1 MLEGILQGLEAAI
14 SLQNLIMVVA
24 GCLLGTFIGML
35 PGLGPMSIIAI
46 MIPVAIK
53 IGDPSAALILLAGVY
68 YGAIFGGSTS
78 SILINAPGIA
88 GTVATAFDG
97 YPMARKGLAGKA
109 LTIAAIASFTGGTIG
124 AILLMGFAPALAT
137 VALLFHS
144 AEYFALMIVGLS
156 AIAAFAGTGNVAKA
170 LMMTV
175 VGLILA
181 TLGESAQFNA
191 PRFTMGI
198 QDLQSGISFIT
209 LAMALFALPEAL
221 YLVLDPKRSN
231 TGGAGGE
238 IKDLR
243 ITKTEAKLIAP
254 VIGRQ
259 SIQGFLIGV
268 MPGAGAT
275 IASFLG
281 YAVERNIAK
290 GDEQAEFGKGSV
302 KGLAAP
308 ETANNAAC
316 TGSFVP
322 LLTLGIPG
330 SGTTAIL
337 LGALIALNVTP
348 GPRLM
353 VDNPTIFWAVI
364 ISMYVGNVV
373 LLILNLP
380 LIPYIAKLLL
390 VPRNYLIPFILF
402 FTMMGSYIGQNNA
415 TELLM
420 LTSMGVAATIMR
432 FAGFPLAPMLI
443 GFILGQMLEDNFAR
457 AMNLTDGVSFMWERP
472 MTTALLVL
480 AIVLIFLPSIREQL
494 AKLRRKGF
502 TTGTKPITNAA
513 RYVQKLIEGFQ
524 AFRKTYYESKPDFY
538 RTLIKSGQH
547 PDVMVIA
554 CSDSRVNPSII
565 AKAEPGE
572 LFIVRNVANL
582 VPPYEPDSRYYGT
595 SAALEYAVRD
605 LAVSHII
612 VLGHSHCGGI
622 RRLLEGDK
630 AEEAREFIDGWML
643 IADLARGG
651 GLNDEAAI
659 RAAERNAVTVSLTNL
674 LTFPWVRDRVYDDKL
689 KLHGWWFDLEA
700 GELLEHKTGGAW
712 TALIGQE

>member
-1 MLEGILQGLEAAI
+1 MLEGILLGLETAF
-14 SLQNLIMVVA
+14 SLQNLLIVVA
-24 GCLLGTFIGML
+24 GCLIGTIIGML

-46 MIPVAIK
+46 MIPIAIK
-53 IGDPSAALILLAGVY
+53 IGDPPAALILLAGVY

-97 YPMARKGLAGKA
+97 YPLARKGKAGKA
-109 LTIAAIASFTGGTIG
+109 LTIAAISSFIGGTVG
-124 AILLMGFAPALAT
+124 AILLMGFAPALAS

-156 AIAAFAGTGNVAKA
+156 AISAFAGTGHVAKA

-175 VGLILA
+175 LGVILA
-181 TLGESAQFNA
+181 TVGESAQFNA

-198 QDLQSGISFIT
+198 LDLQSGISFIT

-231 TGGAGGE
+231 TGGSSSE

-243 ITKTEAKLIAP
+243 ITKAEAIQIAP
-254 VIGRQ
+254 VIARQ

-268 MPGAGAT
+268 LPGAGAT
-275 IASFLG
+275 LASFLG
-281 YAVERNIAK
+281 YAVERNLAK
-290 GDEQAEFGKGSV
+290 GEERAEFGKGSI

-353 VDNPTIFWAVI
+353 VDNPEIFWTVI
-364 ISMYVGNVV
+364 ISMYIGNVV
-373 LLILNLP
+373 LLVLNLP

-402 FTMMGSYIGQNNA
+402 FTMMGSYIGQNNS
-415 TELLM
+415 TELLI
-420 LTSMGVAATIMR
+420 LTGMGIVATIMR

-443 GFILGQMLEDNFAR
+443 GFILSPMIEDGLR
-457 AMNLTDGVSFMWERP
+457 Q
-472 MTTALLVL
+472 ALLISDGDL
-480 AIVLIFLPSIREQL
+480 AIFYGRPIAMSFLVMTAALVIKITWSHM
-494 AKLRRKGF
+494 RK
-502 TTGTKPITNAA
+502 
-513 RYVQKLIEGFQ
+513 
-524 AFRKTYYESKPDFY
+524 S
-538 RTLIKSGQH
+538 
-547 PDVMVIA
+547 
-554 CSDSRVNPSII
+554 
-565 AKAEPGE
+565 AKA
-572 LFIVRNVANL
+572 
-582 VPPYEPDSRYYGT
+582 
-595 SAALEYAVRD
+595 
-605 LAVSHII
+605 
-612 VLGHSHCGGI
+612 
-622 RRLLEGDK
+622 
-630 AEEAREFIDGWML
+630 
-643 IADLARGG
+643 
-651 GLNDEAAI
+651 
-659 RAAERNAVTVSLTNL
+659 
-674 LTFPWVRDRVYDDKL
+674 
-689 KLHGWWFDLEA
+689 
-700 GELLEHKTGGAW
+700 
-712 TALIGQE
+712 